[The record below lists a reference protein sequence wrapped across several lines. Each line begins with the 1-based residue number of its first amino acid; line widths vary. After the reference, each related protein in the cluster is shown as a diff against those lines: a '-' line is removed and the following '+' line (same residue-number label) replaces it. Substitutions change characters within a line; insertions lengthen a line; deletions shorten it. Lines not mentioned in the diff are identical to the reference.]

1 MNSGGMESK
10 NTFAVL
16 FVMIRGWNGRKC
28 WDVIHTRPVD
38 SRI

>member
-16 FVMIRGWNGRKC
+16 
-28 WDVIHTRPVD
+28 
-38 SRI
+38 SRWLEVGLGESVWM